1 MLSFRNIV
9 CLTLATVVALGVSQA
24 LAEEEILVGRSVAGQ
39 LKVDVDFLQPFQLEA
54 SVFPGISGYATGEL
68 GVHSTILD
76 DPTNDFFQLSTAANF
91 RFVLLAKDP
100 GMEVWNDT
108 GSGYMGISDTF
119 FIGPAPFDTHPIW
132 NIVIGTPGNAYSLTL
147 KLRDL
152 NGVYPDSAPFVLSF
166 TPIQVL
172 PGYGSY
178 QIKIIQVDSL
188 HTTLSWTTNAVGWE
202 LQSAASVAAANWDT
216 VTNVPGIA
224 GTNFSLSITT
234 ADTQQFFRL
243 HKQ

>member
-9 CLTLATVVALGVSQA
+9 CLTLATVVALWVSQA
-24 LAEEEILVGRSVAGQ
+24 LAEEILVGRSVAGQ
-39 LKVDVDFLQPFQLEA
+39 LKVDIEFLQPFQLEV
-54 SVFPGISGYATGEL
+54 SVFPGISGYATGEM

-76 DPTNDFFQLSTAANF
+76 DPTNDFFQLSTPGDF

-108 GSGYMGISDTF
+108 GSGYMGIGESF
-119 FIGPAPFDTHPIW
+119 FIGQAPFDTHPVW
-132 NIVIGTPGNAYSLTL
+132 NIVNGTPGNAYSLTL
-147 KLRDL
+147 KLHDL
-152 NGVYPDSAPFVLSF
+152 NGIYSDSAPFVLSF

-172 PGYGSY
+172 YR
-178 QIKIIQVDSL
+178 INILQVDSL
-188 HTTLSWTTNAVGWE
+188 HATLSWTTNAVGWE

-216 VTNVPGIA
+216 VTNVPGMA
-224 GTNFSLSITT
+224 GTNFSLSIIT
-234 ADTQQFFRL
+234 AGTQQFFRL